1 MTVTLITGANK
12 GLGFEA
18 ARQLVAAGHQVWIG
32 ARDPDRGKQAA
43 DAVNAQFV
51 QLDVTDDASVAAAA
65 HSVGDLDVLVNNA
78 GIAGERTEPAQ
89 TTAAH
94 LRRVYET
101 NVFGPV
107 RVLHAFLPILQK
119 SARPVVVNVSSG
131 LGSISTAAEPGSP
144 WAAFAMVYSS
154 AKAALDMLTVKYA
167 AAFPDMRVNAVDPG
181 FTATDLNQHRG
192 SQTVAEGARV
202 IVQYATIGPA
212 GPSGG
217 FFSSTGPVP
226 W

>member
-131 LGSISTAAEPGSP
+131 LGSISTAAEPGSAHVRDWWP
-144 WAAFAMVYSS
+144 RHDVAAV
-154 AKAALDMLTVKYA
+154 
-167 AAFPDMRVNAVDPG
+167 
-181 FTATDLNQHRG
+181 G
-192 SQTVAEGARV
+192 SGSKKLWH
-202 IVQYATIGPA
+202 PHL
-212 GPSGG
+212 
-217 FFSSTGPVP
+217 GPVEYTHVVLQVADQP
-226 W
+226 DQTLVSYAPAQPG